1 MEFLF
6 CVVLCCVVLCCV
18 LLCCVVLFSILLLF
32 PSSKL
37 TFSFPPFLIL
47 VHHPHSL
54 THPLTIPLSLLLSPS
69 HHSLPPC
76 HSPDAPEAVETLAS
90 VHVDA
95 IAQVTRVLR
104 QPRDPTQT
112 RPPPLPHESAFI
124 VELVK
129 KIYQWGTNVRTMEH
143 LVNMVSTE

>member
-1 MEFLF
+1 ML
-6 CVVLCCVVLCCV
+6 
-18 LLCCVVLFSILLLF
+18 IL

-37 TFSFPPFLIL
+37 TYSFPPFLIL
-47 VHHPHSL
+47 IHHPYSL
-54 THPLTIPLSLLLSPS
+54 IHPLTIPPSHPSLLPS
-69 HHSLPPC
+69 Y
-76 HSPDAPEAVETLAS
+76 SPDAPEAVETLAS

-112 RPPPLPHESAFI
+112 WPPPLPHESAFI